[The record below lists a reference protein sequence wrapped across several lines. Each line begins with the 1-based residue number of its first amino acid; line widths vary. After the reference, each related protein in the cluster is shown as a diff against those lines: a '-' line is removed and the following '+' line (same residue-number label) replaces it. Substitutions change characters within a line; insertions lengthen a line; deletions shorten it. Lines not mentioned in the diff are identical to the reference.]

1 MSEREVPPEDPDT
14 APDELLPDASPEER
28 TRDASEHAG
37 KKARADEEAER
48 GTDKPPLG

>member
-1 MSEREVPPEDPDT
+1 MSEREPPPEDPDT

-37 KKARADEEAER
+37 KQARADEEEER
-48 GTDKPPLG
+48 GTDKAPLG